1 MKIKVAETAGFCW
14 GVRRAIDKVLKLR
27 EETSGRIQT
36 FGPLIHNPQAMQSLE
51 QRGISTAD
59 TLDELKAPTVV
70 VRTHGITPQV
80 RKELQ
85 KRATQICDGTCPRVG
100 LIHSL
105 IKRSVRD
112 GKTVIIAGD
121 PGHAEVIGL
130 SGYAAERGYVVS
142 GPAEVEQL
150 PDLEDVVLV
159 AQTTFSEAEYN
170 KIAEVVR
177 ERFPGVEVHDTI
189 CDSTHNRQAEV
200 EALAKASD
208 VVIIIGG
215 RNSANTRRLAELSA
229 SLGAPTHHIETDE
242 ELNPDMLEGVETVG
256 VSAGASTPHWM
267 IQRVVERLELI
278 DAGRT
283 SSLPKM
289 IARFLIASNIY
300 VSLGAGLL
308 CLLTTAM
315 LAIPPLPHYVLIAGF
330 YIFSMHLL
338 SHFADRTAVSHNEP
352 MRFRLYYRHRL
363 SMTIAGTV
371 TAAGAITLAFALG
384 IWPGML
390 VLLATLTGPLYSVR
404 IIPRR
409 WKRTVKF
416 RRLKDIPSSKDIF
429 VAFAWSAVTVLVPA
443 FHARLPMLSMTVL
456 TPMLGVF
463 AMAYIRSVL
472 FDIREIGG
480 DRIVGKESLATL
492 IGGGKS
498 QLLLA
503 LLTIAALLWFLISPF
518 AGISPY
524 SGLLFLPPLLYLGT
538 ILISFRIFSQPTTD
552 GTRENSLQ
560 PVRRWSGLAVETMI
574 DFVFI
579 FAGLLGLLA
588 IW

>member
-27 EETSGRIQT
+27 EETSGKIQT

-59 TLDELKAPTVV
+59 TLEELDAPTVV
-70 VRTHGITPQV
+70 IRTHGIAPVT
-80 RKELQ
+80 RRELQ
-85 KRATQICDGTCPRVG
+85 KRAENICDGTCPRVG

-130 SGYAAERGYVVS
+130 SGYAGERGYVVS
-142 GPAEVEQL
+142 SAAEAEQL
-150 PDLEDVVLV
+150 PEFDDVVVV

-170 KIAEVVR
+170 KITDVVR
-177 ERFPGVEVHDTI
+177 ERFPSAEVHDTI

-200 EALAKASD
+200 AALARASD
-208 VVIIIGG
+208 AVIIIGG
-215 RNSANTRRLAELSA
+215 HNSANTNRLAELSA
-229 SLGAPTHHIETDE
+229 SLGTPTHHIETDE
-242 ELNPDMLEGVETVG
+242 ELSPEMLEGVETVG
-256 VSAGASTPHWM
+256 ISAGASTPHWM

-278 DAGRT
+278 GTART
-283 SSLPKM
+283 ASLPKL

-300 VSLGAGLL
+300 VSVGAGLL

-315 LAIPPLPHYVLIAGF
+315 LGIAPLPHYLLIAGF

-338 SHFADRTAVSHNEP
+338 SHFADKTAVGHNEP
-352 MRFRLYYRHRL
+352 MRFRLYYRYRL
-363 SMTIAGTV
+363 AMTITGII
-371 TAAGAITLAFALG
+371 TAAGALSLAFLLG
-384 IWPGML
+384 ILPGML
-390 VLLATLTGPLYSVR
+390 VLLATLTGLLYSVR

-409 WKRTVKF
+409 WKRALKF
-416 RRLKDIPSSKDIF
+416 RRLKDIPSSKDVF
-429 VAFAWSAVTVLVPA
+429 VGIAWSAVTVLVPA
-443 FHARLPMLSMTVL
+443 FHAGLPLFSMTVF
-456 TPMLGVF
+456 TPLLGVF
-463 AMAYIRSVL
+463 ALVYARSVL

-492 IGGGKS
+492 LGGSHS

-503 LLTIAALLWFLISPF
+503 LLISAAMLWFLVSPA
-518 AGISPY
+518 AGLAPH
-524 SGLLFLPPLLYLGT
+524 SGFLLLPPLLYLGA
-538 ILISFRIFSQPTTD
+538 LLLSFRIFTQP
-552 GTRENSLQ
+552 GTAANDKNGLQ
-560 PVRRWSGLAVETMI
+560 PARRWPGLAVEAMI

-579 FAGLLGLLA
+579 FAGLLGILA
-588 IW
+588 MW